1 MTKSVMCVCVW
12 VSVCVRGGPLQN
24 QPSVW
29 AIVQTSPSLPC
40 ILIHFLPNDVS
51 LSPLSHISLPT
62 LTHLSPHSHSPVA
75 PLSHISL
82 PTLTLLSPHSHT
94 SLSPLSFSC
103 RPTLTHLSP
112 HSHSPVAP
120 LSHISLPTLTL
131 LPPITLGWHLGRTH
145 DPQPCVRCGRVRAV
159 EETYEGQ
166 PGLQGTLDR
175 TPGP

>member
-1 MTKSVMCVCVW
+1 VCVW
-12 VSVCVRGGPLQN
+12 VSVCVVVLYR
-24 QPSVW
+24 
-29 AIVQTSPSLPC
+29 ISPACGQSSRHHLHC
-40 ILIHFLPNDVS
+40 HAFLS
-51 LSPLSHISLPT
+51 ISSPMT
-62 LTHLSPHSHSPVA
+62 YLSPHSHTSLS